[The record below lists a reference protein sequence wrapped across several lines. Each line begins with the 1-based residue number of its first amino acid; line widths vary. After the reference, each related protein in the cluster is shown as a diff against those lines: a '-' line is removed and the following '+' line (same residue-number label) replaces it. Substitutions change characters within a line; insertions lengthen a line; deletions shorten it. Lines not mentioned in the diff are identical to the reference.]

1 MMVATA
7 RISDSVQTLI
17 DSRLDTIDRMLL
29 GRVSRQDRLAIVR
42 EVESQ
47 IHELIQ
53 ASDADELTRED
64 VLAVLARLDPPE
76 AYLPEET
83 EGEPVSLHQTIVART
98 AQPEIKGDVKV
109 GRASGILGLAAIV
122 LLLLLPAN
130 YTIAVALKSELAL
143 LVLGGGNLL
152 VLGIAAALGLVL
164 GVVAQERGMGYCW
177 YRYKR
182 AGASISTRHCGY
194 RVSIGLRR
202 DGKDHD
208 LRITERRSCYRSA
221 GVLR

>member
-29 GRVSRQDRLAIVR
+29 GRLSRQDRLAIVR

-53 ASDADELTRED
+53 ARDADELTREH

-76 AYLPEET
+76 AYLPDET
-83 EGEPVSLHQTIVART
+83 EGDAERVSMHKTFAART

-122 LLLLLPAN
+122 LLMLLPVT
-130 YTIAVALKSELAL
+130 YTIAIALKSELAFI
-143 LVLGGGNLL
+143 VLGGGNLL
-152 VLGIAAALGLVL
+152 LVGVAAALGLVL
-164 GVVAQERGMGYCW
+164 GVVAR
-177 YRYKR
+177 KSR
-182 AGASISTRHCGY
+182 AWAIVGIVTS
-194 RVSIGLRR
+194 
-202 DGKDHD
+202 
-208 LRITERRSCYRSA
+208 
-221 GVLR
+221 VLAPVLALAILAFALLLS

>member
-29 GRVSRQDRLAIVR
+29 GRLSRQDRLAIVR

-53 ASDADELTRED
+53 ARDADELTREH

-76 AYLPEET
+76 AYLPDET
-83 EGEPVSLHQTIVART
+83 EGKPVSMHRTFVART

-109 GRASGILGLAAIV
+109 GQASGILGLAAIV
-122 LLLLLPAN
+122 LLMLLPVT
-130 YTIAVALKSELAL
+130 YTIAIALQSELAL
-143 LVLGGGNLL
+143 IVLGGGNLL
-152 VLGIAAALGLVL
+152 LVGVAAALGLVL
-164 GVVAQERGMGYCW
+164 GVVAR
-177 YRYKR
+177 KS
-182 AGASISTRHCGY
+182 GAWAIVGIVTSVFAPVLALAILT
-194 RVSIGLRR
+194 VAFLLR
-202 DGKDHD
+202 
-208 LRITERRSCYRSA
+208 
-221 GVLR
+221 